1 MIKLIGINFNF
12 CQISAR
18 TKANKTKQEN
28 KINTKSNLE
37 VENKQ
42 EKKKRKEKKNA
53 NLINT
58 TGINPDKQ
66 DHLTGLLQLLEAQV
80 LKMVSNVGH

>member
-1 MIKLIGINFNF
+1 M
-12 CQISAR
+12 
-18 TKANKTKQEN
+18 KQEN

-42 EKKKRKEKKNA
+42 EKKKRKEKNV

-66 DHLTGLLQLLEAQV
+66 DHPTGLLQLLEAQV
-80 LKMVSNVGH
+80 LKMLSNVGH

>member
-12 CQISAR
+12 CQISDK
-18 TKANKTKQEN
+18 TKANKTKQK

-66 DHLTGLLQLLEAQV
+66 DHPTGLLQLLEAQV
-80 LKMVSNVGH
+80 LKMLSNVGH